1 MQEIGERMITIWKY
15 KISLEYG
22 DKISIEMPSDNEI
35 LSVGVVN
42 DELFMWVRLDT
53 ESQPAR
59 VKLRVCGTGHECPED
74 GRFLGTA
81 IMFDGQLVLHVFRVD
96 GAMEFSE
103 RRRLPVE
110 VPAVT
115 IGTRSAMGA
124 QDAGINDHH
133 QEQR

>member
-1 MQEIGERMITIWKY
+1 MITVWKY

-22 DKISIEMPSDNEI
+22 EKISIEMPSDNEI
-35 LSVGVVN
+35 LSIGVIG

-59 VKLRVCGTGHECPED
+59 TKIRICGTGHECPESA
-74 GRFLGTA
+74 RFLGTA

-115 IGTRSAMGA
+115 IGTRSAIGA